1 LAQRNDLDDADL
13 RILDELQRDASLSNQ
28 DLAARV
34 HLSPAP
40 CLRRVR
46 RLRDEGYI
54 ERTVALLN
62 RRKLGLG
69 VVAYAFV
76 SLESHRAGAGEQFEN
91 HVRRRAEI
99 VECVRLSG
107 AYDYVAKV
115 VVDSMEAYSAFL
127 DRHLLRW
134 PAVRSV
140 NSSFDLGVLKH
151 TTALPLP
158 ARARGH

>member
-1 LAQRNDLDDADL
+1 MNDRVDLDEADL
-13 RILDELQRDASLSNQ
+13 RILQELQTDASLSNQ

-46 RLRDEGYI
+46 RLREEGYI
-54 ERTVALLN
+54 ERTVAILN

-76 SLESHRAGAGEQFEN
+76 SLDTHRAGAGEQFETL
-91 HVRRRAEI
+91 VKKRPEI

-107 AYDYVAKV
+107 AYDYVAKII
-115 VVDSMEAYSAFL
+115 VDSMEAYSGFL

-134 PAVRSV
+134 PSVRAV
-140 NSSFDLGVLKH
+140 NTNFDLGVLKS
-151 TTALPLP
+151 TTAIPLKL
-158 ARARGH
+158 R

>member
-1 LAQRNDLDDADL
+1 MTARPDLDAADL
-13 RILDELQRDASLSNQ
+13 RILQELQTDASLSNQ
-28 DLAARV
+28 ELAARV

-46 RLRDEGYI
+46 RLKDEGYI
-54 ERTVALLN
+54 ERTVAILN

-76 SLESHRAGAGEQFEN
+76 SLDTHRAGAGEQFESL
-91 HVRRRAEI
+91 VKKRPEI

-115 VVDSMEAYSAFL
+115 VVDSMESYSGFL

-134 PAVRSV
+134 PSVRAV
-140 NSSFDLGVLKH
+140 NTNFDLGVLKS
-151 TTALPLP
+151 TTAVPL
-158 ARARGH
+158 RVR